1 MSLWP
6 GVVFRF
12 MKNAGIIISL
22 LLLSCGTA
30 VEIVNP
36 LAILPDDPSIVI
48 ATVNSIDTNNGMLRV
63 SVRKVNDVERHV
75 GGTVW
80 IDEHTLFSNSGGVKE
95 ISSWTQITGAEVE
108 IKGQYRGDRYF
119 ADEVD
124 VLSMP
129 RWPAGTDFDAKKP

>member
-1 MSLWP
+1 MKRSIL
-6 GVVFRF
+6 VFT
-12 MKNAGIIISL
+12 L
-22 LLLSCGTA
+22 LLLACSSG

-36 LAILPDDPSIVI
+36 LAILPDEPSTVI
-48 ATVNSIDTNNGMLRV
+48 ATVSSIDTNNGMLRV
-63 SVRKVNDVERHV
+63 NVRKVNDVERRV

-80 IDEHTLFSNSGGVKE
+80 IDEHTLFSNSGGVRE

-108 IKGQYRGDRYF
+108 IKGQYRDDRYF

-129 RWPAGTDFDAKKP
+129 RWPAGADFDVQKP